1 MKRFLIIFVILS
13 IVLLSV
19 LSCQKINLLAPSYIP
34 QSSTFLSPPKDENT
48 EDANVEIYPKPAQ
61 NNEVFGNFQR
71 KFRYKNKWYI
81 MASDIYEY
89 NANMKSITRN
99 GNNALLQ
106 LDDNGN
112 FTVYG
117 RNLPSETW
125 NHLTKMNIIDENQVW
140 YQDEGIQNGTETYS
154 IRSIQ
159 IGASQP
165 QRRSKKY
172 QEAILMNDLS
182 YRSTDLLNWQTQGKK
197 DSIAKRFPNFWTP
210 DRYNLPW
217 YPGYYDQHINVYF
230 KGNLY
235 VLGGG
240 KGWNGEQWA
249 SRNFSKFGVI
259 DWNKDGS
266 QLSNWK
272 FFNYP
277 WGESSFIAV
286 YMDEEKLYIQKKGN
300 YYWHYAISE
309 NGYEP
314 GYTYQDGDIYS
325 TTGLDA
331 TGINWTKENL
341 TYEDLRNK
349 QIYANQYYLAGPKI
363 TPNPTAQNPPDW
375 VKDGN
380 NERYYKIA
388 SSYSKTYFN
397 GKYYYLPIPPHKEIL
412 EAANKGETNFT
423 ITEKHLKNL
432 GKNQFMT
439 TLVNP
444 TNAKDDDWKL
454 INPLNDTGHSFV
466 WQIGDGNMLFNLNS
480 GKKLQLIDYS
490 KINDFDNN
498 NYSAI
503 INELR
508 KEGKKHRENNNY
520 YQAMYYEAQADI
532 LEMTIKNTTIEVI
545 KPEEATTHFE
555 IDFIYN

>member
-19 LSCQKINLLAPSYIP
+19 LSCKKINLLAPSMIP
-34 QSSTFLSPPKDENT
+34 QNTQFSSPPKDENI

-81 MASDIYEY
+81 MAGDIYNY
-89 NANMKSITRN
+89 DANTKSITRS
-99 GNNALLQ
+99 GNNAILQ
-106 LDDNGN
+106 LEDNGN

-125 NHLTKMNIIDENQVW
+125 NHLTKMNIIDQNQVC
-140 YQDEGIQNGTETYS
+140 YQDEGIQNGTGIYS
-154 IRSIQ
+154 ISSIKPGARSDSGRFQ
-159 IGASQP
+159 T
-165 QRRSKKY
+165 
-172 QEAILMNDLS
+172 AILMNNLS
-182 YRSTDLLNWQTQGKK
+182 YNSADLLNWQTQGKK
-197 DSIAKRFPNFWTP
+197 DNVVKQFPSYWTHK
-210 DRYNLPW
+210 YNHPW

-230 KGNLY
+230 NGKLY

-240 KGWNGEQWA
+240 KGWQGYDA
-249 SRNFSKFGVI
+249 PRNFSKFGVI
-259 DWNKDGS
+259 DWNKDGLQVS
-266 QLSNWK
+266 DWQ

-277 WGESSFIAV
+277 WGNDSLIAV

-300 YYWHYAISE
+300 YYWKVDRIVDGNIYF
-309 NGYEP
+309 YKP

-363 TPNPTAQNPPDW
+363 TPNPTTPNAPDW

-380 NERYYKIA
+380 NERYYKTA
-388 SSYSKTYFN
+388 SFYSKIYFN

-423 ITEKHLKNL
+423 ITEAHLKNL

-444 TNAKDDDWKL
+444 DNAKDDDWKL

-532 LEMTIKNTTIEVI
+532 LEITIKNTTIEVI